1 MARTSTERSPAS
13 ALPDRLLRQA
23 EAARHLAVSPSCL
36 RKWDHLGIGPK
47 RVRVPGGRSVLYR
60 VSSLVEWATRNEI
73 DPARVA

>member
-1 MARTSTERSPAS
+1 MARTSAERSPAS

-36 RKWDHLGIGPK
+36 RKWDHIGIGPK

-60 VSSLVEWATRNEI
+60 LSSLDEWARRNET
-73 DPARVA
+73 DPANAA